1 MKELTY
7 VLIIASLMFF
17 SCGKSEFSS
26 DILYF
31 NSFETTQDTSGIGGF
46 CFLDLVKDAPPDGG
60 SQSLSVSC
68 GCIGPH
74 ANFKIGPISRDNNVK
89 VSFWAKG
96 KDMGGSVS
104 MRTDSDFMSI
114 NIPGTNT
121 SWRHYSSDDILHC
134 PAGKEITVSLSAGG
148 IASGQITVDMLKVE
162 KVED

>member
-74 ANFKIGPISRDNNVK
+74 ANFKIGPFSRDNNVK
-89 VSFWAKG
+89 LSFWAKG
-96 KDMGGSVS
+96 KDVGGSVS
-104 MRTDSDFMSI
+104 MNIGSDYI
-114 NIPGTNT
+114 RLKIPGTNT
-121 SWRHYSSDDILHC
+121 SWKYYSSDDTLHC
-134 PAGKEITVSLSAGG
+134 PAGIEITISLSAGG
-148 IASGQITVDMLKVE
+148 EVSGQITVDMLKVVKAE
-162 KVED
+162 N